1 MLKAKE
7 IKVIREAFENEAGHS
22 LRLTDDA
29 MSAIVEAD
37 RAKFDEMDL
46 EDQVA
51 LLLKA
56 EDAFKGISIAD
67 ASISAIVDKLDA
79 AFFTEVTSCIDAGIK
94 AKNSALDI
102 YGQFKA
108 RFTADQMDAWP
119 LPGTEA
125 KDVLGTN
132 FKPDIVEKKAV
143 AGGTIRTVFTDDL
156 VYATPM
162 GKTYQTDIDDA
173 TNELKTSGSVARF
186 KSKNKS
192 QLRDIV
198 NTATFGRNQ
207 MRKMFRTAIQLHHQL
222 RAVEGMPRVKFS
234 WLPGSSDKCPV
245 LPKKYKGTETFKVSL
260 SGKPIWLETLDPE
273 GNVIPG
279 PANGKEFS
287 VAQLIAFDVR
297 KALLAADGGTVTDLI
312 DSAKGEP
319 ETPEQ
324 LGEKMSEGDMD
335 TTAVVFAAKLA
346 NTQARAALRTRAL
359 EPDNDVVRASY
370 CALFVNLRG
379 FYTANEKWYEA
390 FLEKQEKEVTKEKT
404 ERAERAA

>member
-37 RAKFDEMDL
+37 REKFDEMDL

-56 EDAFKGISIAD
+56 EDAFKGIAVSD
-67 ASISAIVDKLDA
+67 PGISGIVEKFDA
-79 AFFTEVTSCIDAGIK
+79 AFDAEVQACIDGAIK
-94 AKNSALDI
+94 AKNTALDI
-102 YGQFKA
+102 YGQFK
-108 RFTADQMDAWP
+108 RLFTAEAMDAFP
-119 LPGTEA
+119 YPGTEA

-132 FKPDIVEKKAV
+132 YKPDIVEKKAV

-156 VYATPM
+156 VYATAR

-173 TNELKTSGSVARF
+173 TNELKTSGSVSRF
-186 KSKNKS
+186 KSKNKA

-222 RAVEGMPRVKFS
+222 RAIEGMPRVKFS
-234 WLPGSSDKCPV
+234 WLPGTGAKCPV
-245 LPKKYKGTETFKVSL
+245 LPKKYKGTETFPVSL
-260 SGKPIWLETLDPE
+260 SGKPIWLETLDAD
-273 GNVIPG
+273 GSVIPG

-287 VAQLIAFDVR
+287 VAQLLAFDVR
-297 KALLAADGGTVTDLI
+297 KALQAADGGTVTDLI

-324 LGEKMSEGDMD
+324 LGEKMSDGDMD

-346 NTQARAALRTRAL
+346 NTQARASLRTRAL
-359 EPDNDVVRASY
+359 EPDNDAVRASY

-379 FYTANEKWYEA
+379 FYQANEKWYNS
-390 FLEKQEKEVTKEKT
+390 FLEKMEADTAQEKAVKL
-404 ERAERAA
+404 AATG